1 MDPITKL
8 VLAVAVAIMSYF
20 GTLYVVGL
28 LMKTWHDE
36 IVFDNEVLTKEC
48 ANYESDKRFLFAFPA
63 LVALVVSLSF
73 YFFWYQYLPR

>member
-8 VLAVAVAIMSYF
+8 VLAVAVGIMGYF
-20 GTLYVVGL
+20 GTLYVIGL

-48 ANYESDKRFLFAFPA
+48 ANYESDKRFLFTFPA